1 MTRSG
6 RRISGFASRGRRRR
20 REGLAQFKGIQIMTI
35 AITPT
40 QVPVVVDEEKC
51 IAQKGCTVCVDV
63 CPLDV
68 LAIDLVKN
76 KAYMK
81 FDECWYCLPCEQD
94 CPTGAVHVNIPY
106 LLR

>member
-1 MTRSG
+1 MRPASISHETTMTYSFAP
-6 RRISGFASRGRRRR
+6 ISQHPA
-20 REGLAQFKGIQIMTI
+20 A
-35 AITPT
+35 
-40 QVPVVVDEEKC
+40 VPVSVDPDKC
-51 IAQKGCTVCVDV
+51 IAHKGCTVCVDV

-76 KAYMK
+76 KAFMK

-94 CPTGAVHVNIPY
+94 CPTGAVSVNIPY

>member
-1 MTRSG
+1 
-6 RRISGFASRGRRRR
+6 
-20 REGLAQFKGIQIMTI
+20 MTI

-40 QVPVVVDEEKC
+40 QVPVSVNEDKC

-68 LAIDLVKN
+68 LAIDMVKG
-76 KAYMK
+76 KAFMK
-81 FDECWYCLPCEQD
+81 FDECWYCLPCETD
-94 CPTGAVHVNIPY
+94 CPTGAVSVSIPY